1 MELFWSKSDL
11 MNNLKSLYRIRV
23 QKVLGQVN
31 KGIPRNKFC
40 EAFLKNCPCILFD
53 KFSTSLMMFDRVFLL
68 READRAE
75 ENQIFAQYFH
85 MLHCSLTTFFK
96 LCLLNCWQAKENQ
109 IFAPSTILNNSVDSK
124 TNFWG
129 EKNVKTILKAC
140 FSLFVF
146 SISVT
151 VWWN

>member
-1 MELFWSKSDL
+1 
-11 MNNLKSLYRIRV
+11 
-23 QKVLGQVN
+23 
-31 KGIPRNKFC
+31 
-40 EAFLKNCPCILFD
+40 
-53 KFSTSLMMFDRVFLL
+53 
-68 READRAE
+68 
-75 ENQIFAQYFH
+75 
-85 MLHCSLTTFFK
+85 MLHCSLTNFLK

-109 IFAPSTILNNSVDSK
+109 IFAPSTMLNNSVDSQ